1 MLLSVGLIL
10 VSRKWELLQVRR
22 VNSSAPDGT
31 PCGGADVTGR
41 ARLVDPGI
49 RDAHPRCAHA
59 HPRCTQAYIACAT
72 GLVDPGIHDAN
83 PRRTNAA
90 GDARPRCAD
99 TNARVYCGCRTGQAH
114 DHGAQQQYGCITL

>member
-41 ARLVDPGI
+41 AR
-49 RDAHPRCAHA
+49 
-59 HPRCTQAYIACAT
+59 
-72 GLVDPGIHDAN
+72 LVDPGIHDAN